1 MKKIFSITGTALCLA
16 FLSNQVKA
24 TDLVVAAGGA
34 GGAYASL
41 NAALTAAANND
52 RIIVYPQPGGASF
65 SEGTITI
72 TKSVQILSAV
82 EGGFYAVDGTINI
95 APSAA
100 NRSITI
106 IGMKLFT
113 GGIYSTI
120 TAPVGARCA
129 VKLVND
135 SIMNNS
141 VSIDNDNYDLTLAN
155 SYLGSGNI
163 TFRFGKVIGNL
174 LASGTIAINT
184 DASVNNPNDTV
195 MIIGNKINC
204 YTNGGAG
211 IYWTSTSQ
219 FFSIQNN
226 FVVNTYIGYATGSLI
241 NVTTSKAS
249 VAGTNVVTN
258 NSAYRNSGYYSYYG
272 LLIQTNATSTTEIQ
286 NNIIYG
292 PTAYA
297 DLYTS
302 GGSHSNHYNYGG
314 NNGFVNFTNDGTN
327 IALTNTSFDADGKI
341 TNPLSNAINGGNPD
355 SAYVDINLTR
365 NDAGCYGGS
374 FTMDNFYPN
383 GANDW
388 ARVFLV
394 TAPRRVLVN
403 GTISV
408 KAYGFD
414 K

>member
-1 MKKIFSITGTALCLA
+1 MKKILSIFGTAALSVA

-41 NAALTAAANND
+41 NAAIAAAANND
-52 RIIVYPQPGGASF
+52 RIIVYPQPGGASY

-72 TKSVQILSAV
+72 TKSLQILSAV
-82 EGGFYAVDGTINI
+82 EGGYYAIDGNINI
-95 APSAA
+95 APATAGKSV
-100 NRSITI
+100 TI

-113 GGIYSTI
+113 GGIQSTAL
-120 TAPVGARCA
+120 APVGARCA

-135 SIMNNS
+135 SLMNGV
-141 VSIDNDNYDLTLAN
+141 VSFNHDNYDLTLAN
-155 SYLGSGNI
+155 SYVNDNV
-163 TFRFGKVIGNL
+163 TYRFGKVIGNVING
-174 LASGTIAINT
+174 SITINT
-184 DASVNNPNDTV
+184 DGSVNNPNDTN
-195 MIIGNKINC
+195 MIIGNKILVS
-204 YTNGGAG
+204 TNATG
-211 IYWTSTSQ
+211 IYWNSTSQ

-226 FVVNTYIGYATGSLI
+226 FVYLNFNGYSTGNGI
-241 NVTTSKAS
+241 NAATSKS
-249 VAGTNVVTN
+249 SMAGTNVVTN
-258 NSAYRNSGYYSYYG
+258 NTIQRMLTPYYAYYG
-272 LLIQTNATSTTEIQ
+272 CLIQTNATSNTETQ
-286 NNIIYG
+286 NNVVLGYF
-292 PTAYA
+292 AYSSV
-297 DLYTS
+297 YVS
-302 GGSHSNHYNYGG
+302 GGNHSVHYNYGS
-314 NNGFVNFTNDGTN
+314 NNSWGNFTNDGTN
-327 IALTNTSFDADGKI
+327 VGLTNTTLDADGKI
-341 TNPLSNAINGGNPD
+341 TNVLSNAINGGNPD

-408 KAYGFD
+408 KAIGYD